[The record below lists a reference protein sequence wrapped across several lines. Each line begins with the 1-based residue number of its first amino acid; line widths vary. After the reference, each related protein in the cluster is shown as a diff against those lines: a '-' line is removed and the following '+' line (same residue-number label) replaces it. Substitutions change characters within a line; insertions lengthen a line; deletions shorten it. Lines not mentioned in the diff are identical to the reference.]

1 MKSFDNFD
9 LKNASWVKIGGRAK
23 KYFEVENSDE
33 LKIESTKLIS
43 NGEVFEVF
51 GWGANTL
58 FSDLGLSSTLIKAK
72 SNELKIAV
80 CANCHPFYTGKA
92 KFIDAA
98 GRVDKFQKKYNL
110 K

>member
-1 MKSFDNFD
+1 MR
-9 LKNASWVKIGGRAK
+9 KNIHP
-23 KYFEVENSDE
+23 KYDVITVECTCGNKFETR
-33 LKIESTKLIS
+33 STM
-43 NGEVFEVF
+43 
-51 GWGANTL
+51 T
-58 FSDLGLSSTLIKAK
+58 K